1 VEAHLKAHLL
11 NVFTGALEF
20 LYVLF
25 PVVSLVVLAYRLTA
39 ETGKRTGSSLFFFSA
54 VFYLIGVYEGFYI
67 TLRYGLITNSELI
80 VIQLIYLA
88 GGFLLVLGSI
98 SLYNFFIRI
107 TNIGNLNTAFK
118 KVAFFGLI
126 YAIFLLPYFLTQSYS
141 KSLYVF
147 TDVFYALIQIQ
158 FFTAYFIFGELI
170 FTNKNI
176 CDKATKRSKF
186 VKIISIYYLLEPNL
200 WLWALRSELSE
211 AVLDRIYFFTETVG
225 AIVAGFLTFNILH
238 ILISHTPL
246 IVKEHRHRY
255 IGTVKSGFVRR
266 LTFIAIFIG
275 VTIVFAGTFIT
286 GFLFEVQEQMFLEEL
301 SVDAKSLSVFAR
313 ESEREIESFTLK
325 ARLLIKEGFKT
336 ENIKDTIRSLKE
348 RYGELIS
355 NVFFF
360 ESSGKIFYSYPDDIG
375 VDISRRV
382 KFAREET
389 SISSFFRD
397 EKGFYH
403 FLILYPD
410 ISKAGK
416 LQGGI
421 GIELNFEKLREQ
433 IKSLLEERSNLV
445 MLDDSLNVISTDAR
459 DFIGV
464 NFNQMLN
471 SLVDEPKSIKFVS
484 EELSRIEGVKSFT
497 SQVYRN
503 SRKTLIGF
511 SAVPIHLNS
520 NKIIIVDYHFL
531 DEYTLLEFL
540 PKSAVVW
547 VLLSAFGVI
556 IGIVVVLYLNFRFSE
571 MLEYEVERRTNEL
584 LKSEEKYRSMVE
596 NPFFGAYLMDV
607 SGFRYVN
614 DKFCEI
620 FGYTRDEILNL
631 RDYSVLIHPDD
642 RERLQEQLR
651 RRLGGEIDVNRWSA
665 RGLRKDGKV
674 IFIEGFT
681 KRVEF
686 EGKPVAQGMI
696 IDVTEEIKQREAL
709 QQAQKLESLG
719 TLASGIAHDF
729 NNILQIILGAGQ
741 LLGMNLKNTEFMR
754 WVDTINTTAMR
765 GAELAK
771 RLLTFSRR
779 KPVGELKPVDIH
791 HLIEDSVKIFKETF
805 PRNIEVEAFLEAQNF
820 VILAEESQVQQIIF
834 NLAVNAR
841 DAMPNGGKLIFR
853 TENRIGNGFEVKP
866 EVEYIVM
873 HVIDTG
879 IGMSDEVKSRIFEP
893 FFTTK
898 PPGKGT
904 GLGLSTVYGLVKSY
918 GGFIKVYS
926 EVGKGTKFSIYLP
939 VYKETKGKENRIE
952 VVKKTGTLLLI
963 DDEEEIRMIGKEI
976 LEAEGFK
983 VFVAGDGI
991 EGINIYK
998 EHKDEIDFVI
1008 LDLNMPKM
1016 SGKET
1021 LAELLL
1027 INPEVKVII
1036 ATGYITEQE
1045 REEIQGV
1052 AGFIEK
1058 PFDITKLI
1066 QLISSLL

>member
-1 VEAHLKAHLL
+1 METHLL
-11 NVFTGALEF
+11 NVLSESLEF

-25 PVVSLVVLAYRLTA
+25 PVVSLVVLSYRLTA
-39 ETGKRTGSSLFFFSA
+39 ETGRRTGSSLFFFSA
-54 VFYLIGVYEGFYI
+54 VFYLIGVYVSFYI
-67 TLRYGLITNSELI
+67 TLRFGIITNSELV
-80 VIQLIYLA
+80 VIQLFYLA

-98 SLYNFFIRI
+98 SLYNFFIRA
-107 TNIGNLNTAFK
+107 TNIGDLNTAFK
-118 KVAFFGLI
+118 KVALFGLI
-126 YAIFLLPYFLTQSYS
+126 YVIFLLPYFLTGSYG

-147 TDVFYALIQIQ
+147 TDVFYVLIQLQ
-158 FFTAYFIFGELI
+158 FFIAYFIFGEAV
-170 FTNKNI
+170 FTNKI
-176 CDKATKRSKF
+176 VCDKAPRRSRF
-186 VKIISIYYLLEPNL
+186 VKVISFYYLLEPNL
-200 WLWALRSELSE
+200 WLWSLRAELSN
-211 AVLDRIYFFTETVG
+211 AVLERIFLFTETVG
-225 AIVAGFLTFNILH
+225 VIVAGFLTFNILH

-255 IGTVKSGFVRR
+255 IGAVKSGFVRR
-266 LTFIAIFIG
+266 LTIIAVFIG
-275 VTIVFAGTFIT
+275 VTIIFAGTLIT
-286 GFLFEVQEQMFLEEL
+286 GFLFEVQERVFLEEL
-301 SVDAKSLSVFAR
+301 SSDAKALSVFAR
-313 ESEREIESFTLK
+313 ESEREVESFALK
-325 ARLLIKEGFKT
+325 VRLLMKEGMKT
-336 ENIKDTIRSLKE
+336 EKIKDTIRSLKE

-360 ESSGKIFYSYPDDIG
+360 ESSGKIFYSYPDDIR

-382 KFAREET
+382 QFLRGEA
-389 SISSFFRD
+389 SVSSFFRD

-410 ISKAGK
+410 ISEAGK

-433 IKSLLEERSNLV
+433 IKSLLKERSNLV
-445 MLDDSLNVISTDAR
+445 MLDDSLNIISADAR
-459 DFIGV
+459 NFVGA

-471 SLVDEPKSIKFVS
+471 SLVDEPESVRFVS
-484 EELSRIEGVKSFT
+484 EELGKIEGMKSFT
-497 SQVYRN
+497 GRVYRN
-503 SRKTLIGF
+503 SRRTLIGF
-511 SAVPIHLNS
+511 SAMPIRLNS
-520 NKIIIVDYHFL
+520 SKIIIVDYHFL
-531 DEYTLLEFL
+531 DEYMFLEFL
-540 PKSAVVW
+540 PSQAVVW
-547 VLLSAFGVI
+547 ILLSGFGVI
-556 IGIVVVLYLNFRFSE
+556 FGVVVVLYLNFRFSE

-584 LKSEEKYRSMVE
+584 LKSEEKYRSIVE
-596 NPFFGAYLMDV
+596 NPFFGAYLMDIT
-607 SGFRYVN
+607 GFKYVN

-620 FGYTRDEILNL
+620 FGYTKDEILSL

-642 RERLQEQLR
+642 RERLKEQLR
-651 RRLGGEIDVNRWSA
+651 RRLSGEIEINRWNA

-686 EGKPVAQGMI
+686 EGKPAAQGMI

-719 TLASGIAHDF
+719 TLSSGIAHDF

-741 LLGMNLKNTEFMR
+741 LLGMKLKNTEFMR

-779 KPVGELKPVDIH
+779 KPVGDLKPVDLH

-805 PRNIEVEAFLEAQNF
+805 PRNIEIEAFLEAQNF

-834 NLAVNAR
+834 NLAVNAK
-841 DAMPNGGKLIFR
+841 DAMPDGGKLIFR
-853 TENRIGNGFEVKP
+853 TENRIGNGFEAKP
-866 EVEYIVM
+866 DVEYVVM

-879 IGMSDEVKSRIFEP
+879 VGMSDEVKRRIFEP

-926 EVGKGTKFSIYLP
+926 ELGKGTKFSIYLP
-939 VYKETKGKENRIE
+939 VYKETKVKEEKGE
-952 VVKKTGTLLLI
+952 VKVKKTGTLLLI
-963 DDEEEIRMIGKEI
+963 DDEEEIRMAGKEI
-976 LEAEGFK
+976 LEMEGFK

-998 EHKDEIDFVI
+998 EHKDEIDIVI

-1021 LAELLL
+1021 LAHLLL
-1027 INPEVKVII
+1027 VNPEVKVII

-1045 REEIQGV
+1045 KEEIQGV
-1052 AGFIEK
+1052 AGYIEK
-1058 PFDITKLI
+1058 PFDIVKLL
-1066 QLISSLL
+1066 QLISTLL